1 MVDTHNN
8 NNNNENNGEPT
19 QCLIAGGGIVGLV
32 LALALHKHLG
42 ITPEIYE
49 KAHGFADDV
58 GAAMGMYANGLR
70 VLRDIDPSLMRAV
83 KAQGC
88 PYVYRRWERHDGTE
102 IATASEDVLCPE
114 DEELCS
120 IGIRRWRLQRILYDA
135 VVAKGIPIHFSKA
148 VADVVERDNDD
159 LIQVVFEDGTSRLT
173 EVLFGADGGKSA
185 VRDIVTKGTFSLDY
199 TGVTCLMGM
208 SDCPSPR
215 EGISLPSSVSTKCHA
230 IYFPTGKN
238 EQCFQ
243 IYFPIKEGE
252 ADKSNWGNLSPVEGK
267 QEFAKIAE
275 LFKKDGWHD
284 RYIEPLLR
292 VDHAVRVGFCLLD
305 RELDKWVYG
314 RKGRIVLV
322 GDAAHPPVPFVGQ
335 GAQMG
340 VEDVGTLTLLL
351 KELCRSKA
359 GTLDLFRFGDAM
371 KVYER
376 LRIPRTS
383 AMLDCSKEFG
393 KLQESRTK
401 ADRRPMDELLIQG
414 EVLLNDTMLALFP
427 GARFNYREDVDRAIE
442 EDKDFWETIKQERLL
457 KNNAERIRSRSIGT
471 QTIMSM
477 AQRIKARSHGRSA

>member
-1 MVDTHNN
+1 MVDTNT
-8 NNNNENNGEPT
+8 NNNENNSEPT

-42 ITPEIYE
+42 VIAEIYE

-58 GAAMGMYANGLR
+58 GAALGMYPNGLR

-83 KAQGC
+83 KAQGH
-88 PYVYRRWERHDGTE
+88 PYAYRRWERHDGTE

-114 DEELCS
+114 DKELCS
-120 IGIRRWRLQRILYDA
+120 IGIRRWRLQKVLYDA

-148 VADVVERDNDD
+148 VADVVERDDDD

-173 EVLFGADGGKSA
+173 EVLFGVDGGKSA
-185 VRDIVTKGTFSLDY
+185 VRDIVAKGTFSLDY

-215 EGISLPSSVSTKCHA
+215 EGISFPSSASTQCHA
-230 IYFPTGKN
+230 VYFPTGEK

-243 IYFPIKEGE
+243 IHFPVKEGE
-252 ADKSNWGNLSPVEGK
+252 SDKTNWGNLSPVEGI

-275 LFKKDGWHD
+275 QFKKDGWHD

-292 VDHAVRVGFCLLD
+292 VEHAVRVGFCLLEP
-305 RELDKWVYG
+305 RLNKWVYG

-340 VEDVGTLTLLL
+340 VEDAGTLTLLL
-351 KELCRSKA
+351 KELCCSKA
-359 GTLDLFRFGDAM
+359 GTLDLGRFGDAM

-383 AMLDCSKEFG
+383 SILDCSKELG

-401 ADRRPMDELLIQG
+401 ADRRPLDELLIQG
-414 EVLLNDTMLALFP
+414 EVLLNDTLPVMFP
-427 GARFNYREDVDRAIE
+427 GARFNFRDDVARAIVE
-442 EDKDFWETIKQERLL
+442 EQNSWRNSKENFEDLMRKGESLFDEEGYD
-457 KNNAERIRSRSIGT
+457 EDYY
-471 QTIMSM
+471 
-477 AQRIKARSHGRSA
+477 AQ